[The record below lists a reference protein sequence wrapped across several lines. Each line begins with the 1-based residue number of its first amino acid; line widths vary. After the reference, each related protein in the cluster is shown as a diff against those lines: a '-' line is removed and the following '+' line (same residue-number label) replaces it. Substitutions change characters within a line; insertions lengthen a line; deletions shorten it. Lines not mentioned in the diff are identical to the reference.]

1 MGITTVRLLSSLWV
15 PFYPSKVDRSAAY
28 YCRYVAKNV
37 VSHGFTSKCEIL
49 VSYVIEL
56 SGPLSIMVETFND
69 EKVSFDI
76 ISNYIKEN
84 FSFNVSNIIKELDLK
99 KPIYAETAG
108 YGILVM
114 IDFNKKN
121 I

>member
-1 MGITTVRLLSSLWV
+1 
-15 PFYPSKVDRSAAY
+15 
-28 YCRYVAKNV
+28 
-37 VSHGFTSKCEIL
+37 
-49 VSYVIEL
+49 
-56 SGPLSIMVETFND
+56 MVETFND

-99 KPIYAETAG
+99 KPIYVEMAG

>member
-1 MGITTVRLLSSLWV
+1 
-15 PFYPSKVDRSAAY
+15 
-28 YCRYVAKNV
+28 
-37 VSHGFTSKCEIL
+37 
-49 VSYVIEL
+49 
-56 SGPLSIMVETFND
+56 MVETFND

-99 KPIYAETAG
+99 KLIYAETAG